1 MRLLPPLAVA
11 THLIRPAPRPMI
23 VPIIVPAPRPRLVN
37 DRRLDLGLRLDVL
50 RLDVLVFGLRLD
62 VLVFD
67 LRLGCNPLSPLFIGV
82 LVFDPRPASVG
93 NRSR

>member
-37 DRRLDLGLRLDVL
+37 DLGLRLDV
-50 RLDVLVFGLRLD
+50 LRLD

-82 LVFDPRPASVG
+82 LVVLLMRPASVG

>member
-1 MRLLPPLAVA
+1 
-11 THLIRPAPRPMI
+11 MI

-37 DRRLDLGLRLDVL
+37 DLGLRLDV
-50 RLDVLVFGLRLD
+50 LRLD

>member
-50 RLDVLVFGLRLD
+50 RLDVLVF
-62 VLVFD
+62 D

>member
-37 DRRLDLGLRLDVL
+37 DLGLRLDVL

-82 LVFDPRPASVG
+82 LVVLLMRPASVG

>member
-37 DRRLDLGLRLDVL
+37 DLGLRLDV
-50 RLDVLVFGLRLD
+50 LRLD

>member
-50 RLDVLVFGLRLD
+50 VFGLQLD

-82 LVFDPRPASVG
+82 LVVRLMRPASVG